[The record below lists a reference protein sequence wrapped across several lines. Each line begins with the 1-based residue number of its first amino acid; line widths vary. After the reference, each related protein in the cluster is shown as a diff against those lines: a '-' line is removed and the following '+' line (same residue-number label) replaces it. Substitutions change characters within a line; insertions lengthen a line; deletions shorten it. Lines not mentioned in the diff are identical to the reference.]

1 MVAKHARGVD
11 PEQGL
16 LAGLLHDIGT
26 VPILMYAEQY
36 DTLANDAN
44 LLEKTIKELKTELGG
59 LILKRWNFSEEMINT
74 TQHSENWRY
83 QHDGGPDITDV
94 VIVAHLHQLM
104 LNPEKASQLDKVPAF
119 RRLFPGDLP
128 ASQLSVILDEAKS
141 QLDATRQLLVA

>member
-1 MVAKHARGVD
+1 MRRTQRAWLGLGSTAVCFVLAKHARGVD

-36 DTLANDAN
+36 DTLVNDSQ

-59 LILKRWNFSEEMINT
+59 VILKRWSFSEEMINA

-83 QHDGGPDITDV
+83 QHEGLAPS
-94 VIVAHLHQLM
+94 AHT
-104 LNPEKASQLDKVPAF
+104 
-119 RRLFPGDLP
+119 GD
-128 ASQLSVILDEAKS
+128 
-141 QLDATRQLLVA
+141 